1 MFGMMPLLVEWGV
14 FLEVEL
20 LFLVVGHTHNDQ
32 DGIFRILAGYIPTK
46 EYATVDE
53 FMGTLKDCYSS
64 VVTSDAKK
72 KGSRVTTP
80 PPVDETGNALDTL
93 VLDDPETELRM
104 YKIFE
109 EARATMDLKDALE
122 PLLRPGLAYHTRP
135 HSFLFIRDKDSG
147 VVVMQYKNWPQD
159 EVWQPPKERTVS
171 VLRDDVPT
179 PEPKDFFRNRA
190 ATHEGWLGESGGRQQ
205 LTESMTKAF
214 NHSVFKE
221 VSQKVEDP

>member
-1 MFGMMPLLVEWGV
+1 VFGTVTLLVEWGV

-32 DGIFRILAGYIPTK
+32 GGTFRVLAGYTPTK
-46 EYATVDE
+46 EYATVGE
-53 FMGTLKDCYSS
+53 FVGTLKDCYSS
-64 VVTSDAKK
+64 VVTSGAKK

-80 PPVDETGNALDTL
+80 PPVGETGNALDTL
-93 VLDDPETELRM
+93 VLEDPETELRV

-109 EARATMDLKDALE
+109 EARATVDLKDALE

-135 HSFLFIRDKDSG
+135 HSFLFTRGKDSG
-147 VVVMQYKNWPQD
+147 VVVVQYKNWPQD
-159 EVWQPPKERTVS
+159 EVWQPPKERVTS
-171 VLRDDVPT
+171 VLRDDVPV

-190 ATHEGWLGESGGRQQ
+190 ATREGWLGESGGRQQ
-205 LTESMTKAF
+205 LVESTTKAF

-221 VSQKVEDP
+221 VSQKVEGP